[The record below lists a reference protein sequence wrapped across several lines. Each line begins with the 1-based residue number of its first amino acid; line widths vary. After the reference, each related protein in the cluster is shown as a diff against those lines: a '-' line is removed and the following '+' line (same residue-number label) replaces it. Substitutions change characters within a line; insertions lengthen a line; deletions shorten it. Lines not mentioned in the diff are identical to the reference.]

1 MMLAAGE
8 DVPTVSEYLGHS
20 SPAVTLGIYAHVVP
34 GAKRRAA
41 TKLAETIR
49 KAHAG

>member
-8 DVPTVSEYLGHS
+8 DVPAVSEYLGHS
-20 SPAVTLGIYAHVVP
+20 SPAVTMGIYAHVVP

-41 TKLAETIR
+41 ATLADANTNAR
-49 KAHAG
+49 SG